1 MKWEILSSEKK
12 PKSREDWKKL
22 INDNLTPT
30 RFEELCYEI
39 VSKNGFINTK
49 YRGGGSDGGRDLE
62 AIHVYKIAK
71 EEIRE
76 KCWFQCK
83 RQKQGVSY
91 IQINTEVSKA
101 QDQGIRKFFILSNQD
116 TTPDCKD
123 DINNWNKKNRCHIHD
138 WSGIEFLNLLFEL
151 PDVLQYY
158 FPDEEIPPIGKQLT
172 PEEIIN
178 KPKEIGKR
186 LDFKFNFTIDRK
198 VNMKN
203 VDEVLDVLK
212 EGLLN
217 LNNIGLNLKSLIY
230 QKISFLFFGNKKAD
244 DALLFL
250 EKSLEI
256 TPKNIEALLNK
267 GYILGKVNRIEES
280 TKCYD
285 EILGIESN
293 NKFALNNLASNL
305 ERKHKYEN
313 ALKMINKTLK
323 VDSKYELAIH
333 NKCIILRKLGMYTE
347 AKTFLEQNK
356 ELVENSIFLKLGKV
370 ELLIEML
377 DLKAAFDLNEEILS
391 VESKNIQALNNRG
404 VIYEKNSKFEN
415 SKKYRHLASEC
426 FEVLI
431 DLDVVYPIAWSNK
444 AVTLINNDELDEALK
459 FLDEALEIYPD
470 NPHLF
475 SMKGITY
482 HKMKDYKNALSFIE
496 KSLEVS
502 ILKDPLFRKALILYE
517 TKKHNDAE
525 IVINDFL
532 KIYPADSEGWFLKGK
547 IMKAKRKTS
556 MQKKCIENGIK
567 YKIEVRSLL
576 DI

>member
-22 INDNLTPT
+22 INNYLTPK
-30 RFEELCYEI
+30 RFEELCYDI
-39 VSKNGFINTK
+39 VSKNGFINTTF
-49 YRGGGSDGGRDLE
+49 RGGGPDGGRDLE

-71 EEIRE
+71 KEIRE

-91 IQINTEVSKA
+91 NQISTEVSKA

-123 DINNWNKKNRCHIHD
+123 DIYNWNKKNRCYIHD
-138 WSGIEFLNLLFEL
+138 LSGIEFLNLLFEL

-203 VDEVLDVLK
+203 VDEVLEVLK
-212 EGLLN
+212 EGLLK
-217 LNNIGLNLKSLIY
+217 LDNIDLNLKSLIY
-230 QKISFLFFGNKKAD
+230 QKISFLFFGNKKAE

-267 GYILGKVNRIEES
+267 GYILGKINRIEES

-285 EILGIESN
+285 EILGIESK

-305 ERKHKYEN
+305 ERTYEYKN
-313 ALKMINKTLK
+313 ALKMINKALK
-323 VDSKYELAIH
+323 VDSKYELAIY
-333 NKCIILRKLGMYTE
+333 NKSAILRKLGKYNE
-347 AKTFLEQNK
+347 AKIFLEQNE
-356 ELVENSIFLKLGKV
+356 ELVEKSIFLKLGEVDLLV
-370 ELLIEML
+370 EIL
-377 DLKAAFDLNEEILS
+377 DLKAAFELNEEILS
-391 VESKNIQALNNRG
+391 VEPKNIQALNNRG

-415 SKKYRHLASEC
+415 SEKYRHLASKC

-431 DLDVVYPIAWSNK
+431 DLDVDYPIAWSNK
-444 AVTLINNDELDEALK
+444 AVTLINNNELDEAQK
-459 FLDEALEIYPD
+459 FLDKALEKYPG
-470 NPHLF
+470 NPHLLR
-475 SMKGITY
+475 MKGITY
-482 HKMKDYKNALSFIE
+482 HNRKDYKNALSFIE

-502 ILKDPLFRKALILYE
+502 VLKGTLFRKALILYE
-517 TKKHNDAE
+517 TKKHYDAE
-525 IVINDFL
+525 IVIKDFL
-532 KIYPADSEGWFLKGK
+532 KIYPADSDGWFLKGK
-547 IMKAKRKTS
+547 IMKAIRKIS
-556 MQKKCIENGIK
+556 LHKKCIENGKK